1 MRSIRDVVL
10 LQQILGLIQD
20 RSYDILC
27 DIVDALLFNT
37 GTVQSVLIK
46 WGIKLDVAAVG
57 HATNTMNIFCN
68 NLTFNMTIKQYNGV
82 MQCLYRD
89 QKIDAIKAV
98 RAATGHGLKESKEF
112 TEYLIDNFKG

>member
-1 MRSIRDVVL
+1 MKSIRDLDL
-10 LQQILGLIQD
+10 LTSIMNLIRD
-20 RSYDILC
+20 RSFDILC

-37 GTVQSVLIK
+37 GTVQSVLNK
-46 WGIKLDVAAVG
+46 WGINLDAPATG
-57 HATNTMNIFCN
+57 HTANIMNIYCN
-68 NLTFNMTIKQYNGV
+68 GLTFNMTIRQYNGV